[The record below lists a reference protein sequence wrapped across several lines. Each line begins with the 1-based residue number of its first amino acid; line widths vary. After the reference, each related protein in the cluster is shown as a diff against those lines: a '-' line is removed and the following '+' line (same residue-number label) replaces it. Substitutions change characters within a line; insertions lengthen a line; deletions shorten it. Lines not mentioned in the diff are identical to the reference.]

1 MHKNIFYLADLN
13 GTGFWRRILPI
24 ITANPLT
31 NTTQIYNTFT
41 MIPVYDPNYYVGV
54 DSVTIQRWIFDD
66 HRNMLEK
73 FLLPV
78 TRKTGTKLIYEI
90 DDSMGDV
97 PPYNKG
103 GVFFKDEKI
112 QDNIRYMLNA
122 CDLVTVTTSYIKDY
136 YNRRYGVPLE
146 KIVAVPN
153 LLSRMWFGDR
163 YDLPRKVD

>member
-1 MHKNIFYLADLN
+1 MENVHKNIFYLADLN

-78 TRKTGTKLIYEI
+78 TRKT
-90 DDSMGDV
+90 
-97 PPYNKG
+97 
-103 GVFFKDEKI
+103 
-112 QDNIRYMLNA
+112 
-122 CDLVTVTTSYIKDY
+122 
-136 YNRRYGVPLE
+136 
-146 KIVAVPN
+146 
-153 LLSRMWFGDR
+153 
-163 YDLPRKVD
+163 